1 MRSLFACAASF
12 QHDISRAARPSREPA
27 SFGLRSFSWF
37 AYIVHVALKI
47 GTVLKIGAAARV
59 PFAGVAELV
68 DARDLGSRV
77 ERRRGSN
84 PFARTKSPAPTPG
97 TPEGSLLPPI

>member
-1 MRSLFACAASF
+1 MRRMRPLFACAASF
-12 QHDISRAARPSREPA
+12 AHDISRAARPSRRP
-27 SFGLRSFSWF
+27 SWF
-37 AYIVHVALKI
+37 AYIVHDALKI
-47 GTVLKIGAAARV
+47 GDSPEIGAAARV

-84 PFARTKSPAPTPG
+84 PFARTKSPAPRRG
-97 TPEGSLLPPI
+97 HLRGSRARS